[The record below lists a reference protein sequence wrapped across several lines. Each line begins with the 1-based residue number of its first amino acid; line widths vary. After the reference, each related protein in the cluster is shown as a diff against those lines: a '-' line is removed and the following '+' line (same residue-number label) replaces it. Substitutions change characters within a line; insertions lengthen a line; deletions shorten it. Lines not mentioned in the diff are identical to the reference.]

1 MTNIDLNIFAKT
13 LSDGLRYFLINENVI
28 LKDSDFQELEN
39 NIIYEFELPYNQQ
52 TQTPTQL
59 LNKFAKKNYNFK
71 KVITPHSLGIEAHE
85 QIMLWGV
92 LKAKSY
98 ND

>member
-1 MTNIDLNIFAKT
+1 MTNIDISSFAKT
-13 LSDGLRYFLINENVI
+13 LSEGLKRFLKSENVE
-28 LKDSDFQELEN
+28 LKDLDFQELEN
-39 NIIYEFELPYNQQ
+39 NIINEFKLPYNQQ

-59 LNKFAKKNYNFK
+59 LNIFTKKNYNFQ
-71 KVITPHSLGIEAHE
+71 KVITPQNLGTEAHE

-92 LKAKSY
+92 LKAKNY

>member
-1 MTNIDLNIFAKT
+1 MTNIDLTIFAKT
-13 LSDGLRYFLINENVI
+13 LSEGLSFFLQNENIKV
-28 LKDSDFQELEN
+28 KDLDLQELEN

-59 LNKFAKKNYNFK
+59 LNEFAKKNYNFQQ
-71 KVITPHSLGIEAHE
+71 VITPHSLGSEAHE

>member
-1 MTNIDLNIFAKT
+1 MTNIDFTLFAKT
-13 LSDGLRYFLINENVI
+13 LSEGLKYYLKNENVEV
-28 LKDSDFQELEN
+28 KDTDFQELQN
-39 NIIYEFELPYNQQ
+39 NIVNEFKLPYNQQ